1 MKKVT
6 IRDVAREAGVSIAL
20 VSFVMNRN
28 NRRADGKGYRVS
40 EETLGRILEVAERLD
55 YHPNVAASSLR
66 SGKTRTI
73 GVVVSDIA
81 NRFFS
86 DIVRCIENVACESG
100 YSVLFASTDERAD
113 KLEHMIGLMTNKG
126 VDGLIVASC
135 DGGEEAVRRVAAT
148 GLPIVLLDR
157 DVEGVEASRVLLDNL
172 RAGEMGTRYLYDR
185 GYRRIETVSYGMR
198 ISSLSDR
205 EEGYCRTMREL
216 GLEGNINI
224 HRCTYGSAGA
234 RVAGIVAD
242 ALDRG
247 VEAMMFPTNTLSSH
261 ALQAVRHLGLSI
273 PEQMALLCF
282 DDNEAF
288 DLLNPVVARIEQ
300 PVGLMGERSFELLR
314 ERIEGGADVPYRDLL
329 AEPRLVDGGSVGR
342 VASREDTCKDRD
354 MKIMSERISSSN
366 SVLLLGALF
375 DERGGWTADQQFIDQ
390 MGSTYLLAHGLGEPV
405 RDAVTVA
412 EIPEEGE
419 YDIFVRTRNWTRA
432 WSEAPT
438 PGVFE
443 LVVDGTAVGCV
454 FGDGGSEWHWQRGP
468 RISLSRGAHRVALHD
483 LHGFDA
489 RCDAVLFTRSGSQP
503 GDSLAEY
510 EELRR
515 TLLGLPSEPE
525 DAGDFDFVV
534 VGGGV
539 AGMCAALAAARL
551 GSRVALVQDRHVLG
565 GNNSSEIR
573 VGLGGRLNIGMYPSL
588 GYLLN
593 EFGPWRKGNAR
604 TPDVYEDERKLAVIE
619 AEKRITLFLGYR
631 VTGVEKSG
639 DDIIEAVTATDV
651 DRFSRIRISG
661 RLFADCTGD
670 AVLGVLAGARWRMGR
685 EAACEYGEES
695 APEHADGMTMGA
707 SLQWYCL
714 EDERE
719 RPFPDIDWGLPI
731 DERSVQKVRR
741 GQWYWEVGM
750 RDDQIADAERI
761 RDYGMYVAYS
771 NWSYLKNRFSQRDEY
786 RNSYLG
792 WVSHVAGKRESRRL
806 LGELVLREQDLKS
819 GTVYPDASASTSWY
833 IDQHYPD
840 PENSRLFPG
849 MEFLSCG
856 HLDPLGFYPIPYRC
870 FCSKDIRNMF
880 MAGRNISVTHIV
892 LGTVRVMRTTAM
904 MGEVVGMAASICRR
918 HGIMPREVYS
928 ERLEELKE
936 LMRRGTGRT
945 DVPYMQVYTLIDTT
959 AERSEEC

>member
-1 MKKVT
+1 MVKRVT

-20 VSFVMNRN
+20 VSFVMNRH
-28 NRRADGKGYRVS
+28 NRRADGKEYRVN
-40 EETLGRILEVAERLD
+40 EDTVKRILEVAERLD

-86 DIVRCIENVACESG
+86 DIVRRIENVACESG
-100 YSVLFASTDERAD
+100 YSVIFASTDEKAD
-113 KLEHMIGLMTNKG
+113 KFEHMLGVMTNKG
-126 VDGLIVASC
+126 VDGLILAPC

-148 GLPIVLLDR
+148 GMPVVLLDR
-157 DVEGVEASRVLLDNL
+157 DVPGVEASRVLLDNL
-172 RAGEMGTRYLYDR
+172 RAGEMGVRYLYGR
-185 GYRRIETVSYGMR
+185 GYRRIETVSYEMR
-198 ISSLSDR
+198 ISSLVDR
-205 EEGYCRTMREL
+205 ERGYLRTMDEL
-216 GLEGNINI
+216 GIGSHAHI
-224 HRCTYGSAGA
+224 HRCIYGIAEA
-234 RVAGIVAD
+234 RVTDIVRD
-242 ALDRG
+242 AAERG
-247 VEAMMFPTNTLSSH
+247 VEAIVFPTNTLSAF
-261 ALQAVRHLGLSI
+261 ALGAVKRSGVRI
-273 PEQMALLCF
+273 PDDMALLCF

-288 DLLNPVVARIEQ
+288 DLLEPTIARIEQ
-300 PVGLMGERSFELLR
+300 PVGLMGEKSFELLR
-314 ERIEGGADVPYRDLL
+314 ERIEGGTDVPCRDLVL
-329 AEPRLVDGGSVGR
+329 DPLLVEGGSVGR
-342 VASREDTCKDRD
+342 MFSENEDKNTMH
-354 MKIMSERISSSN
+354 MKMEEISASN
-366 SVLLLGALF
+366 SVLLLGAMF
-375 DERGGWTADQQFIDQ
+375 DDRGGWTADQQFIDL

-405 RDAVTVA
+405 ADAVTTA
-412 EIPEEGE
+412 RIPEDGE
-419 YDIFVRTRNWTRA
+419 YDVFVRTRNWTRY
-432 WSEAPT
+432 WSDAPT
-438 PGVFE
+438 PGIFE
-443 LVVDGTAVGCV
+443 LLVDGRSTGTV
-454 FGDGGSEWHWQRGP
+454 FGNGDREWHWQRGP
-468 RISLSRGAHRVALHD
+468 RVFLNRGEHRVALHD
-483 LHGFDA
+483 LKGFDA
-489 RCDAVLFTRSGSQP
+489 RCDAVLLTRSGSVP
-503 GDSLAEY
+503 GNSLDAY
-510 EELRR
+510 ADLRKR
-515 TLLGLPSEPE
+515 LLGLPSEPE

-604 TPDVYEDERKLAVIE
+604 TADVYEDERKLAVIE
-619 AEKRITLFLGYR
+619 AEERITLIMGYR
-631 VTGVEKSG
+631 VSGVEKSA
-639 DDIIEAVTATDV
+639 DDTISAVTATNV
-651 DRFSRIRISG
+651 DTFRRIRITG

-670 AVLGVLAGARWRMGR
+670 AVLGVLAGARWHMGR
-685 EAACEYGEES
+685 EAASEYGEES
-695 APEHADGMTMGA
+695 APEKADGMTMGA

-806 LGELVLREQDLKS
+806 LGEFVLREQDLKS
-819 GTVYPDASASTSWY
+819 GTVYPDASVSTSWY

-840 PENSRLFPG
+840 PENGKLFPG
-849 MEFLSCG
+849 MEYLSCG

-870 FCSKDIRNMF
+870 FCSKDISNMF
-880 MAGRNISVTHIV
+880 MAGRNISVTHIA

-918 HGIMPREVYS
+918 HGILPREVYS
-928 ERLEELKE
+928 DRLEELKE
-936 LMRRGTGRT
+936 LMRKGVGRT

>member
-1 MKKVT
+1 MVKRVT

-20 VSFVMNRN
+20 VSFVMNRH
-28 NRRADGKGYRVS
+28 NRRADGKEYRVN
-40 EETLGRILEVAERLD
+40 EDTVKRILEVAERLD

-86 DIVRCIENVACESG
+86 DIVRRIENVACESG
-100 YSVLFASTDERAD
+100 YSVIFASTDEKAD
-113 KLEHMIGLMTNKG
+113 KFEHMLGVMTNKG
-126 VDGLIVASC
+126 VDGLILAPC

-148 GLPIVLLDR
+148 GMPVVLLDR
-157 DVEGVEASRVLLDNL
+157 DVPGVEASRVLLDNL
-172 RAGEMGTRYLYDR
+172 RAGEMGVRYLYGR
-185 GYRRIETVSYGMR
+185 GYRRIETVSYEMR
-198 ISSLSDR
+198 ISSLVDR
-205 EEGYCRTMREL
+205 EMGYLRTMDEL
-216 GLEGNINI
+216 GIGRHAHI
-224 HRCTYGSAGA
+224 HRCIYGSAEA
-234 RVAGIVAD
+234 RVTDIVRD
-242 ALDRG
+242 AAERG
-247 VEAMMFPTNTLSSH
+247 VEAMVFPTNTLSAF
-261 ALQAVRHLGLSI
+261 ALGAVKRSGVRI
-273 PEQMALLCF
+273 PDDMALLCF

-288 DLLNPVVARIEQ
+288 DLLEPTIARIEQ
-300 PVGLMGERSFELLR
+300 PVGLMGEKSFELLR
-314 ERIEGGADVPYRDLL
+314 ERIEGGTAVPCRDLVL
-329 AEPRLVDGGSVGR
+329 DPLLVEGGSVGR
-342 VASREDTCKDRD
+342 MFSENEDKNTMH
-354 MKIMSERISSSN
+354 MKMEEISASN
-366 SVLLLGALF
+366 SVLLLGAMF
-375 DERGGWTADQQFIDQ
+375 DDRGGWTADQQFIDL

-405 RDAVTVA
+405 ADAVTTA
-412 EIPEEGE
+412 RIPEDGE
-419 YDIFVRTRNWTRA
+419 YDVFVRTRNWTRY
-432 WSEAPT
+432 WSDAPT
-438 PGVFE
+438 PGIFE
-443 LVVDGTAVGCV
+443 LLVDGRSTGTV
-454 FGDGGSEWHWQRGP
+454 FGNGDSEWHWQRGP
-468 RISLSRGAHRVALHD
+468 RVFLNRGEHRVALHD
-483 LHGFDA
+483 LKGFDA
-489 RCDAVLFTRSGSQP
+489 RCDAVLLTRSGSVP
-503 GDSLAEY
+503 GNSLDAY
-510 EELRR
+510 VDLRKR
-515 TLLGLPSEPE
+515 LLDLPSEPE

-604 TPDVYEDERKLAVIE
+604 TADVYEDERKLAVIE
-619 AEKRITLFLGYR
+619 AEERITLIMGYR
-631 VTGVEKSG
+631 VSGVEKSA
-639 DDIIEAVTATDV
+639 DDTISAVTATNV
-651 DRFSRIRISG
+651 DTFRRIRITG

-670 AVLGVLAGARWRMGR
+670 AVLGVLAGARWHMGR
-685 EAACEYGEES
+685 EAASEYGEES
-695 APEHADGMTMGA
+695 APEKADDMTMGA

-806 LGELVLREQDLKS
+806 LGEFVLREQDLKS
-819 GTVYPDASASTSWY
+819 GTVYPDASVSTSWY

-840 PENSRLFPG
+840 PENGKLFPG
-849 MEFLSCG
+849 MEYLSCG

-870 FCSKDIRNMF
+870 FCSKDISNMF
-880 MAGRNISVTHIV
+880 MAGRNISVTHIA

-918 HGIMPREVYS
+918 HGILPREVYS
-928 ERLEELKE
+928 DRLEELKE
-936 LMRRGTGRT
+936 LMRKGVGRT